1 MICELCKKIWNTKKE
16 YIKQFQNKWD
26 EHIAIVKDDD
36 DKIGLYVPC
45 EDWYYSDV
53 VMNINYCPIC
63 GRKL

>member
-1 MICELCKKIWNTKKE
+1 MTCELCKKIWNTKKE
-16 YIKQFQNKWD
+16 YTKQFQNKWD
-26 EHIAIVKDDD
+26 ENIAIVKDNDD
-36 DKIGLYVPC
+36 EIGLYVPC

>member
-1 MICELCKKIWNTKKE
+1 MTCELCKKIWNTKKE

-26 EHIAIVKDDD
+26 ENIAIVKDNDD
-36 DKIGLYVPC
+36 EIGLYVPC